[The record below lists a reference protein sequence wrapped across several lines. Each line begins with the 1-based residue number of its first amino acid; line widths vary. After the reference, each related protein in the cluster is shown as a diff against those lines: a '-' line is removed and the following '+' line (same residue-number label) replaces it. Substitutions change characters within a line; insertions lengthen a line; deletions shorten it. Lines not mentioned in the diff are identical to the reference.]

1 MSEPKTKPNKES
13 VSQFI
18 NGIENERRKSDSK
31 IVLKMYKKLIKDK
44 PKIWGENIVGFGSY
58 HYQYKSGCEGD
69 WMKGGFS
76 PRKSYISI
84 YIMEGFNEHTVLLE
98 QLGKH
103 KKGKSCLNI
112 NKLADVDL
120 EVLETL
126 IGRSYEY
133 MTKKYG

>member
-1 MSEPKTKPNKES
+1 
-13 VSQFI
+13 
-18 NGIENERRKSDSK
+18 
-31 IVLKMYKKLIKDK
+31 
-44 PKIWGENIVGFGSY
+44 
-58 HYQYKSGCEGD
+58 
-69 WMKGGFS
+69 MKGGFS

-84 YIMEGFNEHTVLLE
+84 YVMDGFEQYQDLLE

-120 EVLETL
+120 EVLETM

-133 MTKKYG
+133 MTNKYG